1 MSTRALSFWGWG
13 WADKF
18 PDDDTRAGL
27 AASVASLLGFSGL
40 APRPVP
46 RIDDVVLKPS
56 RIAAPSALAGYTT
69 DDRASRIFHTYGKGF
84 RDLVRGFEK
93 DFSPAPDLVA
103 TPRDEG
109 EVAAVLAW
117 AEKERV
123 AVIPFGGGTSVCGGV
138 EADLGPARDRFAAV
152 VSLDLRAMDRVLE
165 IDRTSRAAR
174 IQAGATG
181 PRLEAQLGEQGLTLR
196 HFPQSFE
203 FSTLGGWIVTRA
215 GGHFATV
222 YTHIDDLVESV
233 RMITPRGAWESR
245 RLPASGAGPA
255 PDRLVLGSEGIFG
268 VVTEAWMRVFDRP
281 RFRAG
286 ASVHFTKLDDV
297 VLATR
302 RIAQSGLHPTN
313 CRVLDAHEAA
323 LNFVTGPGNEEGTH
337 VLILGFESADHPCD
351 AWIDRAVAIAEEH
364 GGRIPRGVTK
374 KVMGEKTKDESA
386 ASSWRAAF
394 LEAPY
399 LQSALVSMGAVVDTF
414 ETACT
419 WDRFPAL
426 HAAVT
431 DAVSAAMK
439 RVCGDGRISCRF
451 THVYPDG
458 PAPYYTFVAP
468 GRAGAQIEQ
477 WWAIKKAA
485 SDALADN
492 GATITHH
499 HAVGRLHR
507 PWYERERPAL
517 FGDALRA
524 VKKSLDPHA
533 VLNPGVLL
541 DSDSFNE

>member
-1 MSTRALSFWGWG
+1 MTARELSFWGWG

-18 PDDDTRAGL
+18 PDDEGRA
-27 AASVASLLGFSGL
+27 AIASSVAAMLGFAGL
-40 APRPVP
+40 APRPAPRLEDVALHPPRVAVP
-46 RIDDVVLKPS
+46 E
-56 RIAAPSALAGYTT
+56 ALAAFTT
-69 DDRASRIFHTYGKGF
+69 SDRRARIFHTYGKNF

-103 TPRDEG
+103 KPRDED

-117 AEKERV
+117 AEREKV

-138 EADLGPARDRFAAV
+138 EADLGPARDRFAGV
-152 VSLDLRAMDRVLE
+152 LSLDMRAIDRVLE

-233 RMITPRGAWESR
+233 RMITPRGPWESR

-255 PDRLVLGSEGIFG
+255 PDRLVLGSEGILG
-268 VVTEAWMRVFDRP
+268 VVTEAWMRVFERP

-286 ASVHFTKLDDV
+286 ASVHFARFEDV

-302 RIAQSGLHPTN
+302 LIAQSGLHPTN
-313 CRVLDAHEAA
+313 CRVLDAHEAG
-323 LNFVTGPGNEEGTH
+323 LNFVTGPGNEEGSH
-337 VLILGFESADHPCD
+337 VLILGFESSDHPCD
-351 AWIDRAVAIAEEH
+351 AWIDRAVAIAAEH
-364 GGRIPRGVTK
+364 GGRTPRGVSK
-374 KVMGEKTKDESA
+374 KQMGEKANDANA

-431 DAVSAAMK
+431 EAVRAAMV
-439 RVCGDGRISCRF
+439 RVCGEGRISCRF

-468 GRAGAQIEQ
+468 GRAGEQIEQ
-477 WWAIKKAA
+477 WWAIKRAA
-485 SDALADN
+485 SDALIAN

-517 FGDALRA
+517 LEDALRA
-524 VKKSLDPHA
+524 VKQSLDPHA

-541 DSDSFNE
+541 ESRP